1 MAPPVAKVSVQE
13 FADLIGVTSQRIYQ
27 LVKSGL
33 PTRKESGLT
42 KIVPSEGVK
51 WYIEHQTW
59 EHQQQRKKQKGGVD
73 EKDERALK
81 ARADRLM
88 AELDLLERSKT
99 VVLATEL
106 TEFIER
112 VFGGFAAVTLGR
124 LQRFEKEILR
134 AKTPAEARKLTVK
147 LQAALMDGA
156 RAYADQLDDE
166 AAELEKVAAEEEHT
180 RRKSVAIQDD
190 DDDDEEEAE

>member
-1 MAPPVAKVSVQE
+1 
-13 FADLIGVTSQRIYQ
+13 
-27 LVKSGL
+27 
-33 PTRKESGLT
+33 
-42 KIVPSEGVK
+42 VPAEGVK
-51 WYIEHQTW
+51 WYIERQTW
-59 EHQQQRKKQKGGVD
+59 EHQQLRAKRRRAAAD

-81 ARADRLM
+81 ARAERLM
-88 AELDLLERSKT
+88 AELDLMERSKT

-124 LQRFEKEILR
+124 LQRFEKDDPPRQDAGGI
-134 AKTPAEARKLTVK
+134 AQAHQK

-166 AAELEKVAAEEEHT
+166 AASS
-180 RRKSVAIQDD
+180 RRSRGRTPYVERIPI
-190 DDDDEEEAE
+190 DDDEEEDDAE